1 MSGGS
6 HNYIYYKIEEE
17 LCGNMHDAELND
29 LMSDIVELV
38 HDLEWYDSGDYS
50 EKEYKDC
57 VDKFKAK
64 WFKGD
69 RTERLKGYI
78 DKAIDDVR
86 KEMYKLLDLQ

>member
-6 HNYIYYKIEEE
+6 DNYICYKIENE
-17 LCGNMHDAELND
+17 LCGKMHDAELND
-29 LMSDIVELV
+29 LMSDIVELA
-38 HDLEWYDSGDYS
+38 HDLEWYESADYS
-50 EKEYKDC
+50 EKDYIET

-78 DKAIDDVR
+78 DKAIENVR
-86 KEMYKLLDLQ
+86 EDLYNLLGE